1 MKKTISRICVVFLV
15 DLFSFTCSNDNESKT
30 GVYNLRNLFFLSI
43 LCLVFSPLQS
53 QENKEYTQSVGRF
66 NFLNPGVEVEF
77 PTGKITTFS
86 AGLGIGYGSSY
97 PDLDT
102 STKSGWIYVVAPF
115 LDVQHKWFYNFLK
128 REANGNNTNFNSANF
143 VSARMLVRGESM
155 SDNIERTSSYD
166 YAIGPIYYFD
176 AKGNGN
182 FFPIMVQLNLGLNL
196 WKQKGSH

>member
-1 MKKTISRICVVFLV
+1 MREK
-15 DLFSFTCSNDNESKT
+15 SKT

-77 PTGKITTFS
+77 PTGKTTAFS

-128 REANGNNTNFNSANF
+128 REANGKNTNFNSANF

-166 YAIGPIYYFD
+166 YAIGPTWGIQRNYGILHLLLDVGPIYYFD

-196 WKQKGSH
+196 WKQKGSR